1 MKTYIKFLITL
12 FIKSFFKVFFIF
24 FSLILIINIFEQME
38 FLKQS
43 NTSYL
48 LPIFLS
54 FLNTPSLIF
63 EILPFIFLIT
73 TQILFV
79 KLMENNELAVFKY
92 TGLTNVRIV
101 TIIGFFSFLFGL
113 LLIIF
118 YYNFSAKLKN
128 SYLEIKNSYSDD
140 NKYLAVI
147 TENGLWLKDEI
158 NQNINIINA
167 SKVNNQFLLDVVI
180 TQFDL
185 NYNYKKTIQASKV
198 DISDNNW
205 VIYSP
210 LISEKNV
217 TNSYKQ
223 ILLGSNFDLKRINS
237 LFSNLSS
244 LTFFEIFTLRK
255 NYKSLNYSLID
266 IDSHLIKLSTY
277 PFYLAI
283 MTILSSIIMLNIGY
297 QKNLMINIVS
307 GVLISVLIYY
317 VNFFFNILGTSEKI
331 PVILSIMLPLGILTL
346 INSIFL
352 VRLNEK

>member
-12 FIKSFFKVFFIF
+12 FIKSFFKVFLIF
-24 FSLILIINIFEQME
+24 FALILIINIFEQVE

-43 NTSYL
+43 NVSYL
-48 LPIFLS
+48 LPSFLS
-54 FLNTPSLIF
+54 LLNTPSLIF

-73 TQILFV
+73 TQLLFIR
-79 KLMENNELAVFKY
+79 LMDNNELAVFKY
-92 TGLTNVRIV
+92 TGLTNIRIV
-101 TIIGFFSFLFGL
+101 AIIGFFSFLFGL
-113 LLIIF
+113 ILIIF

-128 SYLEIKNSYSDD
+128 SYLEIKNSYSND

-147 TENGLWLKDEI
+147 TENGLWIKDEI
-158 NQNINIINA
+158 NQGINIINA
-167 SKVNNQFLLDVVI
+167 SKVDDQFLLEVVI

-185 NYNYKKTIQASKV
+185 DYNYKKTIRASKV
-198 DISDNNW
+198 DISTNNW

-210 LISEKNV
+210 LISEKNI

-223 ILLGSNFDLKRINS
+223 MIVVSNFNLKRINS

-244 LTFFEIFTLRK
+244 LTFLEIFALRN

-266 IDSHLIKLSTY
+266 IDSHLIKLFTY
-277 PFYLAI
+277 PLYLTI
-283 MTILSSIIMLNIGY
+283 MTILSSIIMFNIGY
-297 QKNLMINIVS
+297 QKNLMFNIVS
-307 GVLISVLIYY
+307 GILISVLIYY

-331 PVILSIMLPLGILTL
+331 PVILSILLPLGILVL
-346 INSIFL
+346 INSIFI